1 MSSHSPAETGA
12 FGAGSAGQLP
22 AESGPHP
29 RPPRR
34 SRRTVLLAA
43 GGAGIA
49 LVAAAGFALSSYHEP
64 ARDQGAP
71 EVRQGIPD
79 VGAPGPASASAPPA
93 APRSPAPPPPRSPS
107 ASASASADPSP
118 SQGSA
123 SPSPA
128 PTPSGSASGSAS
140 PTPSGTVSGTPHT
153 TPAAA
158 PVLRRGDTGPQV
170 TELQQRLRRL
180 NLYGD
185 QVNGVFTRPVE
196 DAVRNYQLARGIKG
210 DTLGEYGPATRS
222 SLESETA
229 QP

>member
-1 MSSHSPAETGA
+1 M
-12 FGAGSAGQLP
+12 
-22 AESGPHP
+22 
-29 RPPRR
+29 
-34 SRRTVLLAA
+34 LLAA

-64 ARDQGAP
+64 SRDQAAP
-71 EVRQGIPD
+71 EVRQSVPD
-79 VGAPGPASASAPPA
+79 AVAPGPTPASAPPA

-107 ASASASADPSP
+107 ASADPSP

-123 SPSPA
+123 SPTPT

-153 TPAAA
+153 TLAAA

-170 TELQQRLRRL
+170 TDLQQRLRRL

-185 QVNGVFTRPVE
+185 QVDGVFTRPVE
-196 DAVRNYQLARGIKG
+196 DAVRNYQLARGIRG
-210 DTLGEYGPATRS
+210 DTLGEYGPATRA
-222 SLESETA
+222 SLESETS

>member
-1 MSSHSPAETGA
+1 MSDPPDHPAAQSGTSTRPDHPATG
-12 FGAGSAGQLP
+12 
-22 AESGPHP
+22 SGPRP
-29 RPPRR
+29 RSPRR

-64 ARDQGAP
+64 SRDQTAP
-71 EVRQGIPD
+71 EVRQSIPD
-79 VGAPGPASASAPPA
+79 AVAPGPAPASAPPA

-107 ASASASADPSP
+107 ASADPSP

-123 SPSPA
+123 SPSPT

-153 TPAAA
+153 TLAAA

-170 TELQQRLRRL
+170 TDLQQRLRRL

-185 QVNGVFTRPVE
+185 QINGVFTRPVE
-196 DAVRNYQLARGIKG
+196 DAVRNYQLARRIKG
-210 DTLGEYGPATRS
+210 DTPGEYGPATRA
-222 SLESETA
+222 SLESETS